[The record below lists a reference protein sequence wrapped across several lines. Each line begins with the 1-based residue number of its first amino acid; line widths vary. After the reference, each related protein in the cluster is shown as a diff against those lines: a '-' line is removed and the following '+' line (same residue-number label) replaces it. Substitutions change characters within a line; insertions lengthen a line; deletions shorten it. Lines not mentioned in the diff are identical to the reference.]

1 VIPDEKYMQR
11 AIELAKLGVG
21 SVSPNPQVGCVIV
34 HNNIII
40 GEGWHQKFG
49 GPHAEI
55 HALNSVTNKWLLKES
70 TFYVTLEPCSHFGKT
85 PPCANALIEHGIKQ
99 VVIGITDPNPLVSG
113 KGIKLLNDAG
123 INVITDLLKN
133 ECADLNKRYITYI
146 NQKRPYVI
154 LKWAQTNDGFIAPD
168 KNELSDTEFEKQKQI
183 SAATVQKI
191 THRWRTQEDAFM
203 VGTNTALIDNPKL
216 SARHWQGRNPK
227 RVVLDLNNRL
237 SKSLCLFDGTQP
249 TFVFVYEEN
258 QTESTYNMTYIP
270 ITRKKDLVPQI
281 LTELYKQQIQSLVIE
296 GGAQI
301 LQTFIDS
308 NVWDEAIIIKAPHQ
322 LTQGVKA
329 PTLVGKTK
337 ESFLIENNI
346 ISRINNQ

>member
-1 VIPDEKYMQR
+1 MQR

-55 HALNSVTNKWLLKES
+55 QALNSVTNKWLLKES
-70 TFYVTLEPCSHFGKT
+70 TVYVTLEPCSHFGKT

-133 ECADLNKRYITYI
+133 ECANSNKRYITYI

-281 LTELYKQQIQSLVIE
+281 LTELYKQKIQSLVIE

-322 LTQGVKA
+322 LTQGIKA

>member
-1 VIPDEKYMQR
+1 MQR

-70 TFYVTLEPCSHFGKT
+70 TVYVTLEPCSHFGKT

-281 LTELYKQQIQSLVIE
+281 LTELYKQKIQSLVIE

-322 LTQGVKA
+322 LTQGIKA

>member
-1 VIPDEKYMQR
+1 MQR

-55 HALNSVTNKWLLKES
+55 QALNSVTNKWLLKES
-70 TFYVTLEPCSHFGKT
+70 TVYVTLEPCSHFGKT

-281 LTELYKQQIQSLVIE
+281 LTELYKQKIQSLVIE

-322 LTQGVKA
+322 LTQGIKA

>member
-1 VIPDEKYMQR
+1 MQR

>member
-1 VIPDEKYMQR
+1 MQR

-70 TFYVTLEPCSHFGKT
+70 TVYVTLEPCSHFGKT

-168 KNELSDTEFEKQKQI
+168 KKELSDTEFEKQKQI

-322 LTQGVKA
+322 LTQGIKA